1 MNKKNLCLLVI
12 LGGGAAA
19 NLAVVLAGK
28 GFPAQH
34 EVWDQTELPAQLKER
49 VIQMIGDR
57 HYPEAIQA
65 LRNYLRYDP
74 KDGDM
79 RRLLGKVL
87 FDSGRYD
94 EARDAY
100 YAVLLNDPDDFVARN
115 NMGVVLMK
123 QGRVNDA
130 RRELKDAFDASGREL
145 FVAANLA
152 KSYEQSG
159 NSAEAGKIWNSIRED
174 VHDSGGVVIPDDAL
188 MLADAETIKKLQSV
202 RSTAAE
208 RP

>member
-1 MNKKNLCLLVI
+1 MNKKTCCLLAI
-12 LGGGAAA
+12 LAACFAA
-19 NLAVVLAGK
+19 NVALVLAGR
-28 GFPAQH
+28 GFPDQRDA
-34 EVWDQTELPAQLKER
+34 WDQTELPANLKER
-49 VIQMIGDR
+49 VFKMIGER
-57 HYPEAIQA
+57 RYQEAIPT
-65 LRNYLRYDP
+65 LRNYLRYAP

-100 YAVLLNDPDDFVARN
+100 YAALLNDPDDFIARN

-123 QGRVNDA
+123 HGSAGDA
-130 RRELKDAFDASGREL
+130 LRELKDAFYASGQEV

-152 KSYEQSG
+152 KCYERSG
-159 NSAEAGKIWNSIRED
+159 DAAEAEKVWNAIREG
-174 VHDSGGVVIPDDAL
+174 VRGSGEVVIPEDAL
-188 MLADAETIKKLQSV
+188 MLADAETIKQLQSGKK
-202 RSTAAE
+202 TATG